1 MLPYPATF
9 AVETPDDTSILVRR
23 EFGAP
28 PSRVWRAMTEPEHMK
43 RWLGNPDFPLTTCE
57 MDVRVGGSY
66 RWVFGSRER
75 SMGVSGS
82 FEEVD
87 APHVLVSTEQFDDF
101 PGPSTNTLRLDAAGG
116 DTTAMT
122 LSVVYPTREIR
133 DGWVASGMTEG
144 LGAGYDRLDLVL
156 ADPAD

>member
-9 AVETPDDTSILVRR
+9 VVETPDDTSILVRR

-28 PSRVWRAMTEPEHMK
+28 PLRVWRAMTEPEHMK

-57 MDVRVGGSY
+57 MDVRVGGRY
-66 RWVFGSRER
+66 RWVFGSGER

-87 APHVLVSTEQFDDF
+87 SPHLLVSTEQFDDF
-101 PGPSTNTLRLDAAGG
+101 PGPSTNTLGLTALGEDR
-116 DTTAMT
+116 TAMT

-144 LGAGYDRLDLVL
+144 LGAGYDRLDLAL
-156 ADPAD
+156 ADLAD